1 MWVAD
6 LSGVRSAG
14 AFVRGRTTCAT
25 CGLQLKVRCA
35 ARVSEIVDRVGGAAL
50 ACGVEIRHHN
60 ITVNNQITGDAYV
73 T

>member
-14 AFVRGRTTCAT
+14 AFVRRRNTCAT
-25 CGLQLKVRCA
+25 CGLQLKVRCG
-35 ARVSEIVDRVGGAAL
+35 ARVSEVVDRVGRAAL
-50 ACGVEIRHHN
+50 ACGVEVRHHN
-60 ITVNNQITGDAYV
+60 IIVNKHITGHAYV